1 MDNTK
6 LKEIKRIL
14 ENEYGDQMSD
24 ALTNDFA
31 NTLYDSLFIGQYDLD
46 DITAIIID
54 YETQAN
60 IEDSKWD
67 YVFIS
72 IIDLLDNNETTAK
85 RLYKSFMY
93 DLDILDVL
101 WKLVNEN
108 AEFLSAEELANVKK
122 RAIGVFD
129 EQILKALDIIE

>member
-46 DITAIIID
+46 DITAIIRD
-54 YETQAN
+54 YETQAD

-72 IIDLLDNNETTAK
+72 MIDLLDNNETTAK

-93 DLDILDVL
+93 DLDMLDVL